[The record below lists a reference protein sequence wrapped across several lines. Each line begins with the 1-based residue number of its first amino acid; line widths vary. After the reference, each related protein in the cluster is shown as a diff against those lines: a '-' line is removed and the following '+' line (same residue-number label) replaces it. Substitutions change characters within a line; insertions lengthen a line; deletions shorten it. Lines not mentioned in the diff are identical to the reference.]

1 MNQPADK
8 ALVESY
14 FRAMQAGLSGENELI
29 ELFADD
35 AVYIEPFTPP
45 AGGTH
50 EGKTAIAD
58 WIRGPGRQ
66 RPDDLK
72 VTVNRIDVDAGKV
85 RSEWTCTSATFPAP
99 VTGTDVYEVRNGKI
113 ARLESKMNF

>member
-1 MNQPADK
+1 MNQPSDK

-14 FRAMQAGLSGENELI
+14 FRAMQAGLSGEDELI

-50 EGKTAIAD
+50 EGKT
-58 WIRGPGRQ
+58 
-66 RPDDLK
+66 
-72 VTVNRIDVDAGKV
+72 
-85 RSEWTCTSATFPAP
+85 
-99 VTGTDVYEVRNGKI
+99 
-113 ARLESKMNF
+113 